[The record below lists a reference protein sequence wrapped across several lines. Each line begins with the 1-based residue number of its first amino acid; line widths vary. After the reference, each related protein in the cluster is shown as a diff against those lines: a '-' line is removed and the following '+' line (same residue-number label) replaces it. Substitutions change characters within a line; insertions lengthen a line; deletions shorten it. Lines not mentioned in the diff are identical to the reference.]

1 MKKIWKFAIAA
12 SALAGGLIPFRSVK
26 DEKTGASVKQA
37 LLWSCSTAPDGKK
50 DYYIGLLIG
59 KLPLP
64 EAEAA
69 EVPTVEE
76 PTVEEPTVEVPEE
89 LLAEEEVYEE
99 VF

>member
-12 SALAGGLIPFRSVK
+12 SALAGGLIPFRSEK

-37 LLWSCSTAPDGKK
+37 LLWSCSQAPDGEKT
-50 DYYIGLLIG
+50 YYIGLHIG
-59 KLPLP
+59 KLPIP
-64 EAEAA
+64 KAEEVEA
-69 EVPTVEE
+69 PTVEE

-89 LLAEEEVYEE
+89 LPVEEEVYEE

>member
-1 MKKIWKFAIAA
+1 MKKIWKFALAA
-12 SALAGGLIPFRSVK
+12 SAIVGGLIPYHCEK

-64 EAEAA
+64 KAEEV
-69 EVPTVEE
+69 EVPAVEE
-76 PTVEEPTVEVPEE
+76 PEVPEVPEILPVEEADYGE
-89 LLAEEEVYEE
+89 LL
-99 VF
+99 